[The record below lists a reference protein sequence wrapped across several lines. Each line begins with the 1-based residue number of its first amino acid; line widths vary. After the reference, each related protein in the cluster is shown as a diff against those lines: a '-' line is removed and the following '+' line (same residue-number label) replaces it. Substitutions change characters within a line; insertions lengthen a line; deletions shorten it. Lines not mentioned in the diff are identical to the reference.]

1 MNTPETAVA
10 AQIDE
15 LPRRSSLRAEQK
27 RIHVAELTDYQALS
41 AERVLTDML
50 ASIDR
55 LTRYWAR
62 LRDSDGIEHRKF
74 DQLIPDHP

>member
-1 MNTPETAVA
+1 MNSPATAVA

-15 LPRRSSLRAEQK
+15 LLRRSSLRAEQQ
-27 RIHVAELTDYQALS
+27 RIHVAELADYQALH

-55 LTRYWAR
+55 LTRYRAT
-62 LRDSDGIEHRKF
+62 LRDRDGIGHRNF
-74 DQLIPDHP
+74 DQLVQVHL